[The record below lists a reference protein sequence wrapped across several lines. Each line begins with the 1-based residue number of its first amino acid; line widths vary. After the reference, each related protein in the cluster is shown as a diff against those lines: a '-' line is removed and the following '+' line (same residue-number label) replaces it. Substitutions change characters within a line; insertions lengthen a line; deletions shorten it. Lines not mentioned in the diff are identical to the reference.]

1 MKITVDR
8 YQSDP
13 DSTVSRI
20 SVDGVF
26 VCYGL
31 EDGYRARKIA
41 GETRIPAGIYQI
53 GVRRAGGFHGRYA
66 QDSRFK
72 DIHRGM
78 LHILDIP
85 DFTWVLI
92 HVGNT
97 HKHTAGCLLVG
108 TTVNAAPGRMSIG
121 SSAHAYR
128 KLYQVVID
136 AAEGGDLSIEY
147 IDNDRAGGA

>member
-13 DSTVSRI
+13 DSTVSRV

-31 EDGYRARKIA
+31 EDGYRAQKVA
-41 GETRIPAGIYQI
+41 GETRIPAGAYVI
-53 GVRRAGGFHGRYA
+53 GVRKVGGFHGRYA
-66 QDSRFK
+66 RDVRFK

-85 DFTWVLI
+85 NFEWVLI

-97 HKHTAGCLLVG
+97 HEHTAGCLLVG
-108 TTVNAAPGRMSIG
+108 TAVNATPGRMSIG
-121 SSAHAYR
+121 ASAVAYR
-128 KLYQVVID
+128 KLYSMVID
-136 AAEGGDLSIEY
+136 AAEAGDLWIEY
-147 IDNDRAGGA
+147 IDNDRAGG